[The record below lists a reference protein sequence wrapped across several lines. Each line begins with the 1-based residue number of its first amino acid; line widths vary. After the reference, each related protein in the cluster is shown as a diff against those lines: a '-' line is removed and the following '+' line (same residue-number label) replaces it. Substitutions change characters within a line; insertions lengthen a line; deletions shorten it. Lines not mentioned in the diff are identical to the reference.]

1 MALLS
6 QSGSGLHKV
15 ALSEAAKEQ
24 TQKET
29 YAKSNSDGR
38 KWVALDCIAGFV
50 DRVRSHVVSTPI
62 LTARHLGHVVTQIP
76 DVVLDLLGVRVVVSD
91 VFRAHLST
99 CTTDHSVLHFS
110 G

>member
-6 QSGSGLHKV
+6 QSRSGLHKV
-15 ALSEAAKEQ
+15 ALPAAAKEQ

-38 KWVALDCIAGFV
+38 KRVALDCIAGFV
-50 DRVRSHVVSTPI
+50 NRVCGHVVSMTI
-62 LTARHLGHVVTQIP
+62 LAARHLGHVATQIP

-99 CTTDHSVLHFS
+99 CTTGHTVLHFS